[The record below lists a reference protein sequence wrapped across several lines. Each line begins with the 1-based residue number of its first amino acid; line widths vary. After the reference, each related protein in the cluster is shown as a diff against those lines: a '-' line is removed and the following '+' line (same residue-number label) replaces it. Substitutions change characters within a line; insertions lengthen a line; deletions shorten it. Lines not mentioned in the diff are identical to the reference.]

1 MKNKIN
7 LYAFIAVVG
16 LSVMACATI
25 MGEKAP
31 AIDSSPPQAN
41 ILFEDDFSKESTADW
56 DKYTDE
62 DGMTDYSNGQ
72 YRILINVDSFFYWAN
87 PRLSF
92 SDVVVEVDATRV
104 GGEGDEN
111 QFGLICRHQ
120 DINNWYTLVI
130 GSDGWAAI
138 RKRLDGGELEFL
150 AQTDPGVSGINQG
163 NAVNHL
169 KAECIGDRLTLYV
182 NGKKVVEAI
191 DNAFASGDVGLLAG
205 TFDATSVDV
214 LFDNFVVSKP

>member
-1 MKNKIN
+1 MKNKIS
-7 LYAFIAVVG
+7 LYAFIAVIG

-31 AIDSSPPQAN
+31 AVDSPPQAN
-41 ILFEDDFSKESTADW
+41 ILFEDDFSNESTADW

-104 GGEGDEN
+104 GGDGDEN

-182 NGKKVVEAI
+182 NGKKVVEAV